1 MVVNNTLQ
9 LKFSSICFYCIISS
23 KPWGGGA
30 DLIILVICTFWGV
43 RGGGGVQGYLFI
55 PCTKTKKTRRLLS
68 LSTKFFRQRTRSKT
82 IKLISLLCLLHR
94 KKTQTIKP
102 FFHLN
107 SQKISLAF
115 SFLTIP
121 QNQPINL
128 FIIKYYNHSFPPF
141 TDILK
146 ICLAVQNDQCS
157 YHFLPVCF

>member
-1 MVVNNTLQ
+1 MQEFIRLHLRAIMFLTLSPP
-9 LKFSSICFYCIISS
+9 LPPSWISLRGTL
-23 KPWGGGA
+23 PWWGVGGG
-30 DLIILVICTFWGV
+30 
-43 RGGGGVQGYLFI
+43 RGFGRWARPRGENGGSTNHQR
-55 PCTKTKKTRRLLS
+55 TRPLLS
-68 LSTKFFRQRTRSKT
+68 LSTKFCRQRTRSKT
-82 IKLISLLCLLHR
+82 IKLISLLCMLHR

-128 FIIKYYNHSFPPF
+128 FIIKYYNHFLPLLTSSKSAW
-141 TDILK
+141 LK
-146 ICLAVQNDQCS
+146 QDHWT